1 MARLGSRV
9 MSESQR
15 RYHHGNLKDALII
28 AAAELIETQG
38 TTDFSIT
45 DAANLAGVSNAA
57 PYRHFRDK
65 QDLLEHVKELA
76 FLGLYEALVEAR
88 GPANPHQNN
97 QRAVI
102 SLGLA
107 YLRFAR
113 EKHRFFSL
121 MWEQLPLP
129 DITIT
134 KAAAF
139 YVLVDAI
146 AEFLAGNAK
155 ETGTERTSLVH
166 ERSVSDAGEPN
177 IEDARALQAA
187 TQLWALAHGLATLEQ
202 NELLNRFDRSANAE
216 QLLVTSAEA
225 LLAAYT

>member
-1 MARLGSRV
+1 
-9 MSESQR
+9 MSDSQK

-45 DAANLAGVSNAA
+45 DAANRAGVSNAA

-76 FLGLYEALVEAR
+76 FLGLYEALVDAR
-88 GPANPHQNN
+88 GPASAHENN

-121 MWEQLPLP
+121 MWEQLPVP
-129 DITIT
+129 DVTTT
-134 KAAAF
+134 KATAF

-146 AEFLAGNAK
+146 TEFIAGNAT
-155 ETGTERTSLVH
+155 ETHVERMSLVH
-166 ERSVSDAGEPN
+166 ERTVSAAGEPGV
-177 IEDARALQAA
+177 EETTALQVA

-202 NELLNRFDRSANAE
+202 NELLNRFDQSANAE
-216 QLLVTSAEA
+216 HLLAKSAEA
-225 LLAAYT
+225 LLAAYN

>member
-1 MARLGSRV
+1 
-9 MSESQR
+9 MSDSQK
-15 RYHHGNLKDALII
+15 RYHHGNLKDALIV

-45 DAANLAGVSNAA
+45 DAANRAGVSNAA

-76 FLGLYEALVEAR
+76 FLGLYEALVDAR
-88 GPANPHQNN
+88 GPASTHEDN

-129 DITIT
+129 DVTTT

-146 AEFLAGNAK
+146 AEFIIGTAK
-155 ETGTERTSLVH
+155 ETHIERRSLVH
-166 ERSVSDAGEPN
+166 ERTVSDAGEPD
-177 IEDARALQAA
+177 IKDARALQAA
-187 TQLWALAHGLATLEQ
+187 TQLCALAHGLATLEQ
-202 NELLNRFDRSANAE
+202 HQLLKRFDEKADADL
-216 QLLVTSAEA
+216 LLVNSCDV
-225 LLAAYT
+225 LLTNLAGQASRETV

>member
-1 MARLGSRV
+1 
-9 MSESQR
+9 MSDSQK

-28 AAAELIETQG
+28 AAAELIESQG

-45 DAANLAGVSNAA
+45 DAANRAGVSNAA

-76 FLGLYEALVEAR
+76 FLGLYEALEKVRE
-88 GPANPHQNN
+88 PADTHQDNK
-97 QRAVI
+97 RVVI

-129 DITIT
+129 DVTTT

-146 AEFLAGNAK
+146 AEFIARNSK
-155 ETGTERTSLVH
+155 ETHIERRSLVH
-166 ERSVSDAGEPN
+166 ERAVSDAGEAGT
-177 IEDARALQAA
+177 EETRALQAA

-216 QLLVTSAEA
+216 HLLIKSAEA

>member
-1 MARLGSRV
+1 

-45 DAANLAGVSNAA
+45 DAANRAGVSNAA

-65 QDLLEHVKELA
+65 LDLLEHVKELA
-76 FLGLYEALVEAR
+76 FLGLHETLVDAR
-88 GPANPHQNN
+88 ENSETEPSDQ
-97 QRAVI
+97 QAVI

-113 EKHRFFSL
+113 EKQRFFSL

-129 DITIT
+129 DVTTT
-134 KAAAF
+134 KASAF
-139 YVLVDAI
+139 YV
-146 AEFLAGNAK
+146 FLATVSEYIEANRK
-155 ETGTERTSLVH
+155 TSSASRNH
-166 ERSVSDAGEPN
+166 QKIKPSTADGISGDIDPAPN
-177 IEDARALQAA
+177 PLKAA

-202 NELLNRFDRSANAE
+202 NDLLNRFDRLSTANE
-216 QLLVTSAEA
+216 LLVTSATA
-225 LLAAYT
+225 LLAAYTQ

>member
-1 MARLGSRV
+1 
-9 MSESQR
+9 MSDSQK

-45 DAANLAGVSNAA
+45 DAANRAGVSNAA

-76 FLGLYEALVEAR
+76 FLGLYEALVDAR
-88 GPANPHQNN
+88 TPTDTHQDN
-97 QRAVI
+97 QKTVI

-129 DITIT
+129 DITTT

-146 AEFLAGNAK
+146 AEFITGNAEETDIDSKSLACERTASDLGEPSTK
-155 ETGTERTSLVH
+155 ET
-166 ERSVSDAGEPN
+166 
-177 IEDARALQAA
+177 RALQAA

-216 QLLVTSAEA
+216 HLLVKSAEA
-225 LLAAYT
+225 LLASYT

>member
-1 MARLGSRV
+1 
-9 MSESQR
+9 MSESPR
-15 RYHHGNLKDALII
+15 RYHHGSLKDALII
-28 AAAELIETQG
+28 AAAELVETQG

-45 DAANLAGVSNAA
+45 DAANRAGVSNAA

-76 FLGLYEALVEAR
+76 FLGLYEALVDAR
-88 GPANPHQNN
+88 EHNN
-97 QRAVI
+97 MEPSDQRRVI

-113 EKHRFFSL
+113 EKQRFFSL

-129 DITIT
+129 DVTTT

-146 AEFLAGNAK
+146 AEFIARNSK
-155 ETGTERTSLVH
+155 ETHIERRSLVH
-166 ERSVSDAGEPN
+166 ERAVSDAGEAGT
-177 IEDARALQAA
+177 EETRALQAA

-216 QLLVTSAEA
+216 HLLIKSAEA

>member
-1 MARLGSRV
+1 

-45 DAANLAGVSNAA
+45 DAANRAGVSNAA

-76 FLGLYEALVEAR
+76 FLGLYEALVDAR
-88 GPANPHQNN
+88 EHSETEPSDQH
-97 QRAVI
+97 AVI

-113 EKHRFFSL
+113 DKQRFFSL

-129 DITIT
+129 DVTTT
-134 KAAAF
+134 KASAF
-139 YVLVDAI
+139 YVLVAAI
-146 AEFLAGNAK
+146 SEYIEINRKTLSA
-155 ETGTERTSLVH
+155 T
-166 ERSVSDAGEPN
+166 PN
-177 IEDARALQAA
+177 HQKIKPSRADGISGDIDRVPNPLKTA
-187 TQLWALAHGLATLEQ
+187 TQLWAVAHGLATLEQ
-202 NELLNRFDRSANAE
+202 NDLLNRFDRSSTADE
-216 QLLVTSAEA
+216 LLVTSAKA
-225 LLAAYT
+225 LLAACTV

>member
-1 MARLGSRV
+1 
-9 MSESQR
+9 MSDSQK

-45 DAANLAGVSNAA
+45 DAANRAGVSNAA

-76 FLGLYEALVEAR
+76 FLGLYEALVDAR
-88 GPANPHQNN
+88 EPTDTHQDN
-97 QRAVI
+97 QKTVI

-129 DITIT
+129 NITTT

-146 AEFLAGNAK
+146 AEFITGTAT
-155 ETGTERTSLVH
+155 ETGIERTSLVY
-166 ERSVSDAGEPN
+166 ERSLSDAGEPG
-177 IEDARALQAA
+177 IEDARALQVA

-202 NELLNRFDRSANAE
+202 NELLNRFDRSADAE
-216 QLLVTSAEA
+216 HLLVKSAEA

>member
-1 MARLGSRV
+1 

-45 DAANLAGVSNAA
+45 DAANRAGVSNAA

-65 QDLLEHVKELA
+65 LDLLEHVKELA
-76 FLGLYEALVEAR
+76 FLGLHETLVDAR
-88 GPANPHQNN
+88 EHSETEPSDQ
-97 QRAVI
+97 QAVI

-113 EKHRFFSL
+113 EKQRFFSL

-129 DITIT
+129 DVTTT
-134 KAAAF
+134 KASAF
-139 YVLVDAI
+139 YV
-146 AEFLAGNAK
+146 FLATVSEYIEANRK
-155 ETGTERTSLVH
+155 TSSASRNH
-166 ERSVSDAGEPN
+166 QKIKPSTADGISGDIDPAPN
-177 IEDARALQAA
+177 PLKAA

-202 NELLNRFDRSANAE
+202 NDLLNRFDRLSTADE
-216 QLLVTSAEA
+216 LLVTSATA
-225 LLAAYT
+225 LLAAYTQ

>member
-1 MARLGSRV
+1 
-9 MSESQR
+9 MSDSQK
-15 RYHHGNLKDALII
+15 RYHHGNLKDALVI

-45 DAANLAGVSNAA
+45 DAANRAGVSNAA

-65 QDLLEHVKELA
+65 KDLLEHVKELA
-76 FLGLYEALVEAR
+76 FLGLYEALVNAR
-88 GPANPHQNN
+88 GPAGTHRGDQTV
-97 QRAVI
+97 VI

-129 DITIT
+129 DVATT

-146 AEFLAGNAK
+146 AEFIAGNAK
-155 ETGTERTSLVH
+155 ETYVEREGDVH
-166 ERSVSDAGEPN
+166 EHTVPTAGEPG
-177 IEDARALQAA
+177 IEESRALQAA

-216 QLLVTSAEA
+216 HLLVKSAEA

>member
-1 MARLGSRV
+1 
-9 MSESQR
+9 MSDSQN
-15 RYHHGNLKDALII
+15 RYHHGNLKDALVI

-45 DAANLAGVSNAA
+45 DAANRAGVSNAA

-65 QDLLEHVKELA
+65 KDLLEHVKELA
-76 FLGLYEALVEAR
+76 FLGLYEALVNAR
-88 GPANPHQNN
+88 GPAGTHRGDQTV
-97 QRAVI
+97 VI

-113 EKHRFFSL
+113 KKHRFFSL

-129 DITIT
+129 DVTTT

-146 AEFLAGNAK
+146 AEFIAGNEK
-155 ETGTERTSLVH
+155 EAQAEREDLIHERT
-166 ERSVSDAGEPN
+166 VSAAGEPS
-177 IEDARALQAA
+177 IEESRALQAA

-216 QLLVTSAEA
+216 HLLVKSAEA

>member
-1 MARLGSRV
+1 

-45 DAANLAGVSNAA
+45 DAANRAGVSNAA

-76 FLGLYEALVEAR
+76 FLGLYKALVDAR
-88 GPANPHQNN
+88 EHNN
-97 QRAVI
+97 MEPSDQRRVI

-113 EKHRFFSL
+113 EKQRFFSL

-129 DITIT
+129 DVTTT
-134 KAAAF
+134 KASAF
-139 YVLVDAI
+139 YVLVTAI
-146 AEFLAGNAK
+146 SEYIEANRKTWSASRNRHAVK
-155 ETGTERTSLVH
+155 QSAADGTS
-166 ERSVSDAGEPN
+166 SDIDSGPN
-177 IEDARALQAA
+177 PLKAA

-202 NELLNRFDRSANAE
+202 NDLLNRFDRLSTADE
-216 QLLVTSAEA
+216 LLVTSATA
-225 LLAAYT
+225 LLATYTQ

>member
-1 MARLGSRV
+1 
-9 MSESQR
+9 MSDSQR

-28 AAAELIETQG
+28 AAAELIDTQG

-45 DAANLAGVSNAA
+45 DAANRAGVSNAA

-76 FLGLYEALVEAR
+76 FLGLYEALVDAR
-88 GPANPHQNN
+88 EHNETDPSDQ
-97 QRAVI
+97 QTVI

-113 EKHRFFSL
+113 EKQRFFSL

-129 DITIT
+129 DVTTT
-134 KAAAF
+134 KASAF
-139 YVLVDAI
+139 YVLVAAI
-146 AEFLAGNAK
+146 SEYIEAN
-155 ETGTERTSLVH
+155 RQTSSANRNHQEIKLSTAVGISGDID
-166 ERSVSDAGEPN
+166 RVPN
-177 IEDARALQAA
+177 PLNAA

-202 NELLNRFDRSANAE
+202 NQLLNRFDQTADAD
-216 QLLVTSAEA
+216 LLLINSSELLLEGLTREEA
-225 LLAAYT
+225 S

>member
-1 MARLGSRV
+1 

-15 RYHHGNLKDALII
+15 RYHHGHLKDALII

-45 DAANLAGVSNAA
+45 DAANRAGVSNAA

-76 FLGLYEALVEAR
+76 FLGLYEALVDAR
-88 GPANPHQNN
+88 EHSETEPSDQH
-97 QRAVI
+97 AVI

-113 EKHRFFSL
+113 DKQRFFSL

-129 DITIT
+129 DVTTT
-134 KAAAF
+134 KASAF
-139 YVLVDAI
+139 YVLVAAVSEYI
-146 AEFLAGNAK
+146 
-155 ETGTERTSLVH
+155 ETNRKTLSAT
-166 ERSVSDAGEPN
+166 PN
-177 IEDARALQAA
+177 HQKIKPSRADGISGDIDRVPNPLKAA
-187 TQLWALAHGLATLEQ
+187 TQLWAVAHGLATLEQ
-202 NELLNRFDRSANAE
+202 NDLLNRFDRSSSADE
-216 QLLVTSAEA
+216 LLVTSATA
-225 LLAAYT
+225 LLAACTV

>member
-1 MARLGSRV
+1 

-15 RYHHGNLKDALII
+15 GYHHGNLKDALII

-45 DAANLAGVSNAA
+45 DAANRAGVSNAA

-76 FLGLYEALVEAR
+76 FLGLYEALVDAR
-88 GPANPHQNN
+88 EHSETEPSDQH
-97 QRAVI
+97 AVI

-113 EKHRFFSL
+113 EKQRFFSL

-129 DITIT
+129 DVTTT
-134 KAAAF
+134 KASAF
-139 YVLVDAI
+139 YVLVAAI
-146 AEFLAGNAK
+146 SEYI
-155 ETGTERTSLVH
+155 ETNRKTLSAT
-166 ERSVSDAGEPN
+166 PN
-177 IEDARALQAA
+177 HQKIKPSRADGISGDIDRVPNPLKAA
-187 TQLWALAHGLATLEQ
+187 TQLWAVAHGLATLEQ
-202 NELLNRFDRSANAE
+202 NDLLNRFDRSSSADE
-216 QLLVTSAEA
+216 LLVTSATA
-225 LLAAYT
+225 LLAACTV

>member
-1 MARLGSRV
+1 

-45 DAANLAGVSNAA
+45 DAANRAGVSNAA

-76 FLGLYEALVEAR
+76 FLGLYEALVDAR
-88 GPANPHQNN
+88 ENSEIEPSNEQ
-97 QRAVI
+97 AVI
-102 SLGLA
+102 LLGLA

-113 EKHRFFSL
+113 DKQRFFSL

-129 DITIT
+129 DVTTT
-134 KAAAF
+134 KASAF
-139 YVLVDAI
+139 YVFLAAVSEYIEANRKTLSASHNHQEIKPSTADAI
-146 AEFLAGNAK
+146 SG
-155 ETGTERTSLVH
+155 
-166 ERSVSDAGEPN
+166 DIDP
-177 IEDARALQAA
+177 ARNPLKAA

-202 NELLNRFDRSANAE
+202 NDLLNRFDRLSTADE
-216 QLLVTSAEA
+216 LLVTSATA
-225 LLAAYT
+225 LLAAYTE

>member
-1 MARLGSRV
+1 
-9 MSESQR
+9 MSDSQK
-15 RYHHGNLKDALII
+15 RYHHGNLKDALIV

-45 DAANLAGVSNAA
+45 DAANRAGVSNAA

-76 FLGLYEALVEAR
+76 FLGLYEALVDAR
-88 GPANPHQNN
+88 GPTSAHEDN

-129 DITIT
+129 DITTT

-146 AEFLAGNAK
+146 AEFIAGTAK
-155 ETGTERTSLVH
+155 ETHIEKKSLIYQRT
-166 ERSVSDAGEPN
+166 VSDAGDPD
-177 IEDARALQAA
+177 IEETRALQAA

-216 QLLVTSAEA
+216 HLLVTSAEA
-225 LLAAYT
+225 LLAAYI